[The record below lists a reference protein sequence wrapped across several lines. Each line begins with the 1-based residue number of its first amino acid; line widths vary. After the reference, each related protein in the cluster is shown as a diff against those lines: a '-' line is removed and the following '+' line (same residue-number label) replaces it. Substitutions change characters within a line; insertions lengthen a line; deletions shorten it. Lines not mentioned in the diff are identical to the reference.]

1 MDVMPE
7 EAGSRGL
14 AAVDKYY
21 QGYGSRARELKKQGK
36 QIMGYLCAFT
46 PVEIITAAGFVPFR
60 IKGDVNEPITKAD
73 AEMETIVCPL
83 VRSWFDMS
91 LKGKYE
97 FLDGIVIPHA
107 CDSISRTYDV
117 WKHTLN
123 LPYSHLINMPH
134 STDEPSLNFYKA
146 LLNTFR
152 TSLSKFAGREISDQS
167 LNQAI
172 RLYNQNRAKVRELY
186 ELRKASP
193 PLISGA
199 EVAKLLIASVSMP
212 VEEAT
217 QLIDSVIKEVKQRGG
232 VLAAKPAR
240 IMLVGAEV
248 DDVAFIDLIEGSGT
262 WVVADD
268 LCPGAREFFA
278 DVDVTADPIEGIAE
292 RYLRK
297 INCGRTFREKKGS
310 YDDYLEE
317 RFGHIGRFIKDFKV
331 DGVVLYI
338 YKYCDPYG
346 FDVPSMKSYI
356 ESVGAPVL
364 YLEDEYSMSTIGR
377 LRTRIQAFLE
387 LISSK

>member
-1 MDVMPE
+1 MPGE
-7 EAGSRGL
+7 VAGGL
-14 AAVDKYY
+14 ARVDKYY
-21 QGYGSRARELKKQGK
+21 QDYGSRARELKKQGK
-36 QIMGYLCAFT
+36 RVIGYLCAFV
-46 PVEIITAAGFVPFR
+46 PVEMLTAAGFVPFR

-73 AEMETIVCPL
+73 TEMETIVCPL
-83 VRSWFDMS
+83 VRSCFDIS

-117 WKHTLN
+117 WKYTLG
-123 LPYSHLINMPH
+123 LPYSHLIDMPH
-134 STDEPSLNFYKA
+134 GTGEPSLDFYKA
-146 LLNTFR
+146 ILGTFR
-152 TSLSKFAGREISDQS
+152 TSLSRFARKEISEQS

-172 RLYNQNRAKVRELY
+172 RLHNQNRAKVRELY
-186 ELRKASP
+186 ELRKTSP

-199 EVAKLLIASVSMP
+199 QVAKSLIASVSIP

-217 QLIDSVIKEVKQRGG
+217 QLIDSVIKEVKQRGSA
-232 VLAAKPAR
+232 LPAKSAR
-240 IMLVGAEV
+240 IMVVGAQV
-248 DDVAFIDLIEGSGT
+248 DDVAFIDLIEDSGA

-268 LCPGAREFFA
+268 LCPGAREFLA
-278 DVDVTADPIEGIAE
+278 DVDVTKNPIDGIAE

-297 INCGRTFREKKGS
+297 INCGRTFRERRGS
-310 YDDYLEE
+310 YPEYLEE

-346 FDVPSMKSYI
+346 FDVPAMKSYI
-356 ESVGAPVL
+356 ESKGTPVL

-387 LISSK
+387 LIAK

>member
-1 MDVMPE
+1 MSAE
-7 EAGSRGL
+7 NSTGGL
-14 AAVDKYY
+14 ATVEGYY
-21 QGYGSRARELKKQGK
+21 QDYGSRARELKKQGK
-36 QIMGYLCAFT
+36 QIIGYLCAFT
-46 PVEIITAAGFVPFR
+46 PVEIIAAAGFVPFR

-73 AEMETIVCPL
+73 TEMETIVCPL
-83 VRSWFDMS
+83 VRSCFDMA

-107 CDSISRTYDV
+107 CDSISTTYNV
-117 WKHTLN
+117 WKNTLN

-134 STDEPSLNFYKA
+134 STGEPSLNFYKEI
-146 LLNTFR
+146 LGTFR
-152 TSLSKFAGREISDQS
+152 KSLSKFTGKDISDQS
-167 LNQAI
+167 LNQAVK
-172 RLYNQNRAKVRELY
+172 LYNQNRAKVRELY
-186 ELRKASP
+186 ELRKTSP
-193 PLISGA
+193 PLITGA
-199 EVAKLLIASVSMP
+199 ELSKLLVAAVSIP

-217 QLIDSVIKEVKQRGG
+217 RLIDSVIKEAKQR
-232 VLAAKPAR
+232 KPAPAPKSAR
-240 IMLVGAEV
+240 IMVVGAEV
-248 DDVAFIDLIEGSGT
+248 DDVTFIDLIEDSGA

-278 DVDVTADPIEGIAE
+278 DVDVTANPIDGIAE

-297 INCGRTFREKKGS
+297 IKCGRTYREKKGG
-310 YDDYLEE
+310 YEDYLEE

-346 FDVPSMKSYI
+346 FDVPAMKSYI

-387 LISSK
+387 LIG

>member
-1 MDVMPE
+1 MPG
-7 EAGSRGL
+7 EAAGIGL
-14 AAVDKYY
+14 AAADRYY
-21 QGYGSRARELKKQGK
+21 QDYGYRARELKRQGK
-36 QIMGYLCAFT
+36 KIIGYLCAFT
-46 PVEIITAAGFVPFR
+46 PVEVITAAGFIPFR

-83 VRSWFDMS
+83 VRSCFDMS

-117 WKHTLN
+117 WKYTLN
-123 LPYSHLINMPH
+123 LPYSHFINMPH
-134 STDEPSLNFYKA
+134 ATDDPSLDFYKA
-146 LLNTFR
+146 ELNTFR
-152 TSLSKFAGREISDQS
+152 RSLSRFAGGEISDQS
-167 LNQAI
+167 LTQAI

-186 ELRKASP
+186 ELRKTSP

-199 EVAKLLIASVSMP
+199 EVTRLLVAAVSIP

-217 QLIDSVIKEVKQRGG
+217 RLIDSVIEEVKQRGR
-232 VLAAKPAR
+232 VPAAKSAR
-240 IMLVGAEV
+240 IMVVGAQV
-248 DDVAFIDLIEGSGT
+248 DSVAFIDLVEDSGA

-268 LCPGAREFFA
+268 LCPGAREFFP
-278 DVDVTADPIEGIAE
+278 DVAVTTDPIDGIAE

-310 YDDYLEE
+310 YQEYLEQ
-317 RFGHIGRFIKDFKV
+317 RFGHIGRFIRDFKV

-346 FDVPSMKSYI
+346 FEVPAMKSYI
-356 ESVGAPVL
+356 ESDGTPVL

-387 LISSK
+387 LLGSK

>member
-1 MDVMPE
+1 MPSE
-7 EAGSRGL
+7 VVSGL
-14 AAVDKYY
+14 AAADRLY
-21 QGYGSRARELKKQGK
+21 QDYGSRARELKKEGQR
-36 QIMGYLCAFT
+36 IIGYLCAFT
-46 PVEIITAAGFVPFR
+46 PVEIITAAGLVPFR

-73 AEMETIVCPL
+73 TEMETIVCPL
-83 VRSWFDMS
+83 VRSCFDMA
-91 LKGKYE
+91 LKGNYE

-117 WKHTLN
+117 WKYTLD
-123 LPYSHLINMPH
+123 LPYSHFIDMPH
-134 STDEPSLNFYKA
+134 GTGEPSLNFYKA
-146 LLNTFR
+146 LLGTFR
-152 TSLSKFAGREISDQS
+152 KSLGNFVGKEISGRD
-167 LNQAI
+167 LKEAVE
-172 RLYNQNRAKVRELY
+172 LYNQNRAKVRELY

-199 EVAKLLIASVSMP
+199 ELTRVLVAAISLP

-217 QLIDSVIKEVKQRGG
+217 RLIDGVIKEVKQRS
-232 VLAAKPAR
+232 LLPAKTAR
-240 IMLVGAEV
+240 LMVVGAEV
-248 DDVAFIDLIEGSGT
+248 DDIAFIDLIEDSGA

-278 DVDVTADPIEGIAE
+278 DVEVTADPIDGIAE

-297 INCGRTFREKKGS
+297 IKCGRTFRDMKGS

-317 RFGHIGRFIKDFKV
+317 RFGHIGRFIEEFKV

-346 FDVPSMKSYI
+346 FDVPPMKSYI
-356 ESVGAPVL
+356 ESQGVPVL

-387 LISSK
+387 LIAK

>member
-1 MDVMPE
+1 MAAE
-7 EAGSRGL
+7 KSTGGL
-14 AAVDKYY
+14 VTVEKYY
-21 QGYGSRARELKKQGK
+21 QDYGSRARELKKQGR

-46 PVEIITAAGFVPFR
+46 PVEIIAAAGFVPFR

-73 AEMETIVCPL
+73 TEMETIVCPL
-83 VRSWFDMS
+83 VRSCFDMA

-97 FLDGIVIPHA
+97 FLEGIVIPHA

-117 WKHTLN
+117 WKYTLD

-134 STDEPSLNFYKA
+134 STDEPSFNFYKA
-146 LLNTFR
+146 LLETFR
-152 TSLSKFAGREISDQS
+152 ASLSKFAGKELSDQS

-172 RLYNQNRAKVRELY
+172 NLYNQNRAKVRELY
-186 ELRKASP
+186 ELRKTSP

-199 EVAKLLIASVSMP
+199 EVSKLLIAAVSIP
-212 VEEAT
+212 VEEAN
-217 QLIDSVIKEVKQRGG
+217 QLIDSVIKEVKQRKS
-232 VLAAKPAR
+232 VPAAKPAR
-240 IMLVGAEV
+240 IMVVGAQV
-248 DDVAFIDLIEGSGT
+248 DDVAFIDLIEDSGS

-278 DVDVTADPIEGIAE
+278 DVDVTADPVDGIAE

-297 INCGRTFREKKGS
+297 IKCGRTFVERKGD
-310 YDDYLEE
+310 YEGYLEE

-346 FDVPSMKSYI
+346 FDVPEMKSYI

-387 LISSK
+387 LLG